1 MDATN
6 LQGQALDWTLLDD
19 TGTDNPSVTTGKID
33 LSDYVKTTL
42 SLVVAHADANAAGA
56 NIVTIKIFAGFG
68 IHDPSTNPY
77 EEELRLVGVLTA
89 GGGTAVKEDISG
101 TSNADQ
107 KEITVADTTDW
118 DTGLGERLFIL
129 DATPA
134 NSEIVTIA
142 GWHDNTHYNAMSN
155 LSNTHLNTADLLDGV
170 TEQTFELPKGAR
182 YFKVDFFNSDD
193 DATYYVRCDY
203 IAVTDYE

>member
-19 TGTDNPSVTTGKID
+19 IGSDNPFVTTGSID

-56 NIVTIKIFAGFG
+56 NIVTIKILALFG
-68 IHDPSTNPY
+68 TDLANT
-77 EEELRLVGVLTA
+77 EDWRTVGILTA
-89 GGGTAVKEDISG
+89 GGGTAVKEDIAATSG
-101 TSNADQ
+101 FGEANP
-107 KEITVADTTDW
+107 ERIEVADTTDW

-134 NSEIVTIA
+134 NSELVHVA
-142 GWHDNTHYNAMSN
+142 GWADNDYYKAAASLTKSHA
-155 LSNTHLNTADLLDGV
+155 NTADLLDGV
-170 TEQTFELPKGAR
+170 TEQTFELPKGAQ
-182 YFKVDFFNSDD
+182 YFRIMFFNSDD

-203 IAVTDYE
+203 IAVIDYE